1 MDLHLLLL
9 YRYFGMEHHKFKS
22 EAVIMLWDECLLD
35 KWKHDVLTFVPCIF
49 YYMSNEQ
56 TNAHLIDSLLF
67 FIYLSYM

>member
-1 MDLHLLLL
+1 
-9 YRYFGMEHHKFKS
+9 
-22 EAVIMLWDECLLD
+22 MLWDECLLD